1 MYRVYENG
9 RITNTKLNK
18 DVTPVIRN
26 GGYMQV
32 RLSHNGKVNHKS
44 HHRFIYETFN
54 GDIPNGMQINHING
68 NRIDNRLSNLECI
81 TMLENQNK
89 RLFLRRGEQV
99 NTAKLS
105 EDDVKNII
113 QDKKNGVTTN
123 ELMRKYKVVRSTI
136 NKISSGITWS
146 HLPR

>member
-32 RLSHNGKVNHKS
+32 RLSHNSKVNHKS

-54 GDIPNGMQINHING
+54 GKIPNGMQINHING

-81 TMLENQNK
+81 TMLENQDK

-136 NKISSGITWS
+136 NKINSGITWS

>member
-18 DVTPVIRN
+18 DITPVIHN

-32 RLSHNGKVNHKS
+32 RLSHNGKVNYKS
-44 HHRFIYETFN
+44 HHRFIYESFN
-54 GDIPNGMQINHING
+54 GKIPNGMQINHING
-68 NRIDNRLSNLECI
+68 NRMDNKLSNLECI
-81 TMLENQNK
+81 TMLENQSK

-113 QDKKNGVTTN
+113 KDKKNGVTTN
-123 ELMRKYKVVRSTI
+123 ELMRKYNVVRSTI
-136 NKISSGITWS
+136 NKTSSGITWS